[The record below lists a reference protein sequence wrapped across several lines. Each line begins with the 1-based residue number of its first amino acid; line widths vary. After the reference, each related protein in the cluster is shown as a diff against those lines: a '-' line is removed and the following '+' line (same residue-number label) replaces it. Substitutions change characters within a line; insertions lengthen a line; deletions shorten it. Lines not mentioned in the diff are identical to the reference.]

1 MSPLVVAWSMCA
13 SAILML
19 GLIHLYF
26 WFMNRKSPVFL
37 LSSLMALSAGI
48 SALLELGMMLTHSI
62 DTYGLLIRWV
72 NLVVFMILVP
82 MVWFIDSYFRSGR
95 RWLAI
100 LITLL
105 WCIGL
110 LANFLSP
117 HSLTFSHIDELK
129 RMTTFWGESYSLPV
143 GEENPWKY
151 LVDFAS
157 LLILLYVTDASIRLW
172 RRGERR
178 RAMVT
183 GGGIILFILLAGIH
197 TPLVDAGVIPAPYM
211 ISFAFLAIV
220 ITMSYQFAVDAAQA
234 KYYQQML
241 YQKQREIELISRS
254 NLLGELSTTIAHE
267 LNQPLT
273 AILSNAQAG
282 QRILSSGAPDLSV
295 VADILQDIERDDKR
309 AGDLIHRLRALLN
322 TGKILIEPVDINTV
336 ITEVLDMLG
345 SDLDGQQVEI
355 VLDLDQ
361 GQPVVASGRIEIKQ
375 VLINLIMNALKAM
388 QDTPPKQRQI
398 IMSSSCMDSTVQVVV
413 SDSGSGIPEENLSRI
428 FEAFFF
434 NKSGGLGMGL
444 AICKRILEACGGEI
458 YAESSVNQG
467 ATFVFSLPVYRQ
479 AQE

>member
-1 MSPLVVAWSMCA
+1 
-13 SAILML
+13 
-19 GLIHLYF
+19 
-26 WFMNRKSPVFL
+26 
-37 LSSLMALSAGI
+37 
-48 SALLELGMMLTHSI
+48 
-62 DTYGLLIRWV
+62 
-72 NLVVFMILVP
+72 
-82 MVWFIDSYFRSGR
+82 
-95 RWLAI
+95 
-100 LITLL
+100 
-105 WCIGL
+105 
-110 LANFLSP
+110 
-117 HSLTFSHIDELK
+117 
-129 RMTTFWGESYSLPV
+129 
-143 GEENPWKY
+143 
-151 LVDFAS
+151 
-157 LLILLYVTDASIRLW
+157 
-172 RRGERR
+172 
-178 RAMVT
+178 
-183 GGGIILFILLAGIH
+183 
-197 TPLVDAGVIPAPYM
+197 M

-336 ITEVLDMLG
+336 ITEVLDMLD

-375 VLINLIMNALKAM
+375 VLINLIMNAMKAM

-398 IMSSSCMDSTVQVVV
+398 TMSSSCRDSTVQVVV

-434 NKSGGLGMGL
+434 NESGGLGMGL
-444 AICKRILEACGGEI
+444 AICRRILDACGGEI
-458 YAESSVNQG
+458 YAESSGNQG